1 MTPVPVPCADMM
13 RTRPGTVDCRMLA
26 WLSAPV
32 PSSSS
37 TNVWFCVGGV
47 GMAENADAVLS

>member
-1 MTPVPVPCADMM
+1 
-13 RTRPGTVDCRMLA
+13 MLA

-47 GMAENADAVLS
+47 GGMAEDADAVLS